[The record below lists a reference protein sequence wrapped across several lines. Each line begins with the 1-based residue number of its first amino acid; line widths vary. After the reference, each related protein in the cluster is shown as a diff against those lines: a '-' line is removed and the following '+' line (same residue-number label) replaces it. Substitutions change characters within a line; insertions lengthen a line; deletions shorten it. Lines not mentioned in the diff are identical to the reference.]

1 VGRNAGAATRC
12 GALAVGHAVRIAAI
26 ESWRNDMPD
35 QSQEQNRAQ
44 PTSQG
49 MSATTKGEAE
59 DTTAALRHMGDTT
72 VDTIKKPTTL
82 AAIAGAAVVAS
93 AVTFGVLETAVGGAA
108 AYFAYRLLRRRRA
121 EPTAH

>member
-1 VGRNAGAATRC
+1 
-12 GALAVGHAVRIAAI
+12 
-26 ESWRNDMPD
+26 MPD
-35 QSQEQNRAQ
+35 QTQEQNSAQ

-49 MSATTKGEAE
+49 MSETTKAAD
-59 DTTAALRHMGDTT
+59 DTEAALRQIGDTT

-108 AYFAYRLLRRRRA
+108 AYLAYRLLRRRRT

>member
-1 VGRNAGAATRC
+1 
-12 GALAVGHAVRIAAI
+12 
-26 ESWRNDMPD
+26 MPD

-49 MSATTKGEAE
+49 TSATTQGEPE

-121 EPTAH
+121 ERRAERPPTEPLSH

>member
-1 VGRNAGAATRC
+1 
-12 GALAVGHAVRIAAI
+12 
-26 ESWRNDMPD
+26 MPD
-35 QSQEQNRAQ
+35 QTQEQNSSQ

-49 MSATTKGEAE
+49 ATEPTRAAD
-59 DTTAALRHMGDTT
+59 DTEAALRQLGDTT

-121 EPTAH
+121 ESTAH

>member
-1 VGRNAGAATRC
+1 
-12 GALAVGHAVRIAAI
+12 
-26 ESWRNDMPD
+26 MPD
-35 QSQEQNRAQ
+35 QTQEQNSSQ
-44 PTSQG
+44 PTSQIT
-49 MSATTKGEAE
+49 SEPTRAAD
-59 DTTAALRHMGDTT
+59 DTEAALRQLGDTT

-121 EPTAH
+121 ESTAH

>member
-1 VGRNAGAATRC
+1 
-12 GALAVGHAVRIAAI
+12 
-26 ESWRNDMPD
+26 MPD
-35 QSQEQNRAQ
+35 QTQEQNSSQ
-44 PTSQG
+44 PTSQIT
-49 MSATTKGEAE
+49 SEPTRAAD
-59 DTTAALRHMGDTT
+59 DTEAALRQLGDTT

-121 EPTAH
+121 

>member
-1 VGRNAGAATRC
+1 
-12 GALAVGHAVRIAAI
+12 
-26 ESWRNDMPD
+26 MPD
-35 QSQEQNRAQ
+35 QTQEQNRAQ

-49 MSATTKGEAE
+49 TSATTKGEPE

>member
-1 VGRNAGAATRC
+1 
-12 GALAVGHAVRIAAI
+12 
-26 ESWRNDMPD
+26 MPD
-35 QSQEQNRAQ
+35 QTQEQNSSQ
-44 PTSQG
+44 PTSQT
-49 MSATTKGEAE
+49 MSEPTRAAD
-59 DTTAALRHMGDTT
+59 DTEAALRQLGDTT

-121 EPTAH
+121 ESTAH

>member
-1 VGRNAGAATRC
+1 
-12 GALAVGHAVRIAAI
+12 
-26 ESWRNDMPD
+26 MPD
-35 QSQEQNRAQ
+35 QTQEQNSAQ

-49 MSATTKGEAE
+49 MSETTKAAD
-59 DTTAALRHMGDTT
+59 DTEAALRQIGDTT

-121 EPTAH
+121 ESTAH